1 MANRN
6 QRINSER
13 AVKALFEN
21 LDHETSDK
29 SSCYDNS
36 DDDADYFPNKEEE
49 VLGDTDVW
57 HLVGVVPDQTVVL
70 EVVPG
75 EATVKEIMPEQ
86 IVPEHED
93 VTVVHTDCGD
103 ASGAGIERY
112 KCKSLLSDI
121 ERQIIHKQ
129 FWNLDP
135 AGKDNFYD
143 TNTVQLD
150 KASKRT
156 KKPTPRRSKT
166 IQYIFHFNGRKVR
179 VCQEFFCGTLDIS
192 DQRVKYFHKAK
203 KDSVNRFVKKSR
215 WGKNCKKVISANAK
229 ANVRMHIE
237 QLPRVES
244 HYCRSSSSKEYLD
257 ADLSISKLY
266 DMCVKWCEERSA
278 EVVRKHMY
286 TSIFNQEYNISFV
299 KPKKDM
305 CDMCEKFR
313 LKEKEKSLNEEDRQ
327 LYHAHRLAVEN
338 SRVEKK
344 KDKETEDVIVSFDLE
359 KVLTLPKADISI
371 FFLQEKVILLQ
382 SN

>member
-1 MANRN
+1 MANCN

-21 LDHETSDK
+21 LDHETSAE

-36 DDDADYFPNKEEE
+36 DDDPDYFPNKEEE

-57 HLVGVVPDQTVVL
+57 H
-70 EVVPG
+70 
-75 EATVKEIMPEQ
+75 
-86 IVPEHED
+86 
-93 VTVVHTDCGD
+93 
-103 ASGAGIERY
+103 
-112 KCKSLLSDI
+112 
-121 ERQIIHKQ
+121 
-129 FWNLDP
+129 DP

-156 KKPTPRRSKT
+156 KKPTSRRSKT
-166 IQYIFHFNGRKVR
+166 IQYFFHFNGRKVK
-179 VCQEFFCGTLDIS
+179 VCQEFFCGTLEIS

-203 KDSVNRFVKKSR
+203 KDSVNGFVKKSR

-244 HYCRSSSSKEYLD
+244 HYCRSSSSREYLD

-266 DMCVKWCEERSA
+266 DMYVKWCEERGA

-286 TSIFNQEYNISFV
+286 TSIFNQEFNISFV

-327 LYHAHRLAVEN
+327 LYHAHRVAVEN

-359 KVLTLPKADISI
+359 KVLTLPKAEMST
-371 FFLQEKVILLQ
+371 FFYKRKLSCYNLTGHLHKIKQHTAVFGLRQCVVAKAMTSHLPW
-382 SN
+382 